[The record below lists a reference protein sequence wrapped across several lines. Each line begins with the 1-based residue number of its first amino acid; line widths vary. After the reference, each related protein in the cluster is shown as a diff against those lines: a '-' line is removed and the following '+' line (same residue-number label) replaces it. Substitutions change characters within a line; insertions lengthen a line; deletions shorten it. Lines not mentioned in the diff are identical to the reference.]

1 MTTQITY
8 SLLKSA
14 QPEAYDHAAD
24 AVQKEVAEFE
34 QSTVE
39 LNQQVYQCLEESWSG
54 PAASAALSTIG
65 TTVTDYQATLD
76 YLNRFVGLL
85 RSAYEGITDAQ
96 AYLNAAESIALNN
109 GWVLDEYGNAR
120 PVVIPALH
128 NRALVDQLWQSMT
141 GNPEYAEM
149 QDLIRRALSTAQDVN
164 DQVSHAM
171 DDPEQY
177 GRGKHWQ
184 ADASVAAS
192 SSAAME
198 AGLEKSEIPAAGT
211 NAAEVAA
218 WWKALGSASLQVQYV
233 RSQPALIGAL
243 NGLPAIVRD
252 KANRIVLANDIAADK
267 AKIQTLN
274 AQENQ
279 LQAEILH
286 MQETGTGQGTG
297 RGGVLSSND
306 PLDIAGN
313 QLAGIQ
319 AQLASINSQLTA
331 LDNLH
336 GQLQQGGS
344 QVSFD
349 GHAMA
354 MPPMYLLGFDTNDA
368 GHAVVACG
376 NPDTAK
382 NVCVYVP
389 GLNTSSNDPHFQFD
403 VQHTQNMTLEA
414 DLDTGSADTSTVLWL
429 GYNAPQFDP
438 TSGNISPAVLSDS
451 DAKAAISDLTNYL
464 DGVRITNPHISNYT
478 LLGHSYGSL
487 VVGVTAQHSHLPVD
501 NIVLVGSP
509 GVDATKASQL
519 GISPSHVWTGRAP
532 ADPVAGSSWFSTPPT
547 DPSFGAN
554 QFTVDATGGGLP
566 MYQHGD
572 YFDSSTNING
582 DRGESSLQNI
592 GRIISGQYS
601 DVRLVHSAEATAN

>member
-1 MTTQITY
+1 VTTLITY

-24 AVQKEVAEFE
+24 AMQREVAEFE
-34 QSTVE
+34 QSAVE
-39 LNQQVYQCLEESWSG
+39 LNQQVYQCLAESWSG

-171 DDPEQY
+171 DDAEQY

-211 NAAEVAA
+211 NAA
-218 WWKALGSASLQVQYV
+218 
-233 RSQPALIGAL
+233 
-243 NGLPAIVRD
+243 
-252 KANRIVLANDIAADK
+252 DK
-267 AKIQTLN
+267 AKIQTLT

-306 PLDIAGN
+306 PRHSRQPARRNPSTTGLH
-313 QLAGIQ
+313 QLAADSSGQ
-319 AQLASINSQLTA
+319 SPWPTPAGRLT
-331 LDNLH
+331 
-336 GQLQQGGS
+336 GQL
-344 QVSFD
+344 
-349 GHAMA
+349 
-354 MPPMYLLGFDTNDA
+354 
-368 GHAVVACG
+368 
-376 NPDTAK
+376 
-382 NVCVYVP
+382 
-389 GLNTSSNDPHFQFD
+389 
-403 VQHTQNMTLEA
+403 
-414 DLDTGSADTSTVLWL
+414 
-429 GYNAPQFDP
+429 
-438 TSGNISPAVLSDS
+438 
-451 DAKAAISDLTNYL
+451 
-464 DGVRITNPHISNYT
+464 
-478 LLGHSYGSL
+478 
-487 VVGVTAQHSHLPVD
+487 
-501 NIVLVGSP
+501 
-509 GVDATKASQL
+509 
-519 GISPSHVWTGRAP
+519 
-532 ADPVAGSSWFSTPPT
+532 
-547 DPSFGAN
+547 
-554 QFTVDATGGGLP
+554 
-566 MYQHGD
+566 
-572 YFDSSTNING
+572 
-582 DRGESSLQNI
+582 
-592 GRIISGQYS
+592 
-601 DVRLVHSAEATAN
+601 